1 MRTPPGRPARL
12 RLVAVMSLAV
22 SIAAS
27 VAGCGDAGDSTDSA
41 SASVP
46 TSPGASAAVSVPA
59 LTPPPTSS
67 VAGTAPSTSAS
78 TAASGGASG
87 DVPACAAAG
96 LTAAVDDLQGAAGHI
111 YGRLV
116 LTNTGSAPCVVA
128 GFPGVSVVDEAGRQ
142 IGAAADRNGPSGAPV
157 TLAPGGRAGATLA
170 ITQPGLLPGCEST
183 DETTR
188 GTRLRVY
195 PPDDRASLLA
205 AVPGGVQTCRDPAVH
220 QLTVSALEPV

>member
-1 MRTPPGRPARL
+1 MRTTPGRPARL
-12 RLVAVMSLAV
+12 RLVAMMSLAV

-67 VAGTAPSTSAS
+67 VAGTAPSTA
-78 TAASGGASG
+78 ASG
-87 DVPACAAAG
+87 DVAACAAAG

-111 YGRLV
+111 YGRIV

-170 ITQPGLLPGCEST
+170 ITQPGLLPGCESA

-195 PPDDRASLLA
+195 PPENRASLLA
-205 AVPGGVQTCRDPAVH
+205 EVPGGVQTCRDPAVH
-220 QLTVSALEPV
+220 QLAVSAFEPV